1 MRTAKSAN
9 SQDNGV
15 WSMSERKT
23 IKVQHKKIGNILT
36 SRPFELLHM
45 YLMGTTQTESLREK
59 KYIMIIIDDYIF
71 KIYLSYTI
79 KR

>member
-1 MRTAKSAN
+1 MRTTKSAN

-15 WSMSERKT
+15 GACQKGKQ
-23 IKVQHKKIGNILT
+23 IKIQHKKIANILT

-45 YLMGTTQTESLREK
+45 YLMGTTQTESLCGK
-59 KYIMIIIDDYIF
+59 KYIMIIVDDYIYKF
-71 KIYLSYTI
+71 YLSYTI